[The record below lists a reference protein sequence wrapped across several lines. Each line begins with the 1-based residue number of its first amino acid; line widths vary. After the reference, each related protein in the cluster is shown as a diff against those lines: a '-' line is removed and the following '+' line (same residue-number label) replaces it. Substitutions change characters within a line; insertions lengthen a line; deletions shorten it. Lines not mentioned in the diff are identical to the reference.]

1 MKMAVE
7 LRLDAI
13 LEDIF
18 MVELEKAVVPTT
30 VDVLLKWT
38 WYEDETSCFVKNN
51 INININFILSKL
63 DSFHPNFHF
72 KFEVEKNR
80 KVTVVD
86 VIFFKKTTTLQR
98 KLSTGNG
105 QIPTYLNSKSFLPNS

>member
-86 VIFFKKTTTLQR
+86 VIFLKKQQHFRENCPQETDKYQH
-98 KLSTGNG
+98 
-105 QIPTYLNSKSFLPNS
+105 I